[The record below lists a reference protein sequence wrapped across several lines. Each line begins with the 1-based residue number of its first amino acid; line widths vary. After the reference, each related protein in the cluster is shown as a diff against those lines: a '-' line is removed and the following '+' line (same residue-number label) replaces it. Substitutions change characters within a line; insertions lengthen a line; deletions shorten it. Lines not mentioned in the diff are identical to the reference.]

1 MALTEA
7 KKNEWVKTLR
17 ELELLGAEESFEG
30 HTAGDYWVFTC
41 QTRGNLFFAN
51 DKMIFISGWGVER
64 IVIPYT
70 NIRAMKKC
78 FIGPFIPTGIKITE
92 LNEKGKEK
100 KYKFSVMKRKHWIE
114 FISEKSGVVCK

>member
-17 ELELLGAEESFEG
+17 ELELLGAEESFEE
-30 HTAGDYWVFTC
+30 HTAGDYWVFTS
-41 QTRGNLFFAN
+41 QTRGNLFFAH

-78 FIGPFIPTGIKITE
+78 FIGPFIPTGIKITA

-114 FISEKSGVVCK
+114 FISEKTGVVCK